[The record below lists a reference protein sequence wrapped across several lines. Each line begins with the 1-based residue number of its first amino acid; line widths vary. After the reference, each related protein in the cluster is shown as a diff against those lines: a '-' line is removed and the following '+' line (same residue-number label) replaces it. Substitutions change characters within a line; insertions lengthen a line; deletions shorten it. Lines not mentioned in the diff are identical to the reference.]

1 MTFLLREA
9 GRMSINQVDE
19 TLEKTAPVELT
30 SATFDDF
37 VNDHPVVLVDFW
49 AAWCPPCRRMAPIF
63 EALAADLAGRGGGAK
78 LETEHNRETARRLG
92 IRAILA
98 FVVFRD
104 GKVVAFSA
112 GGRPKAA
119 LLALVEPHLGPR
131 EGSEGLG
138 PSPAAVETDP

>member
-1 MTFLLREA
+1 
-9 GRMSINQVDE
+9 MSTTQAE
-19 TLEKTAPVELT
+19 EMPEKTAPVELT

-63 EALAADLAGRGGGAK
+63 EALAADLAGRVVVAK
-78 LETEHNRETARRLG
+78 LDTEHNRETARRFG
-92 IRAILA
+92 IRAIPT

-138 PSPAAVETDP
+138 PSPAAVEADRER